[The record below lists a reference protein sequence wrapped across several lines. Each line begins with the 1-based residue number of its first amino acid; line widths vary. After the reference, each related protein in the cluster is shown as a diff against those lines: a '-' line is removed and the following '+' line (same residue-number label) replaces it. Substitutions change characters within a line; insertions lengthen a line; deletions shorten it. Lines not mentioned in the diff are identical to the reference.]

1 MATPDH
7 PATSRIRLE
16 LTAGHAWAL
25 AQFVKR
31 IGFGE
36 MRNNAVADD
45 EAYAIRG
52 AIGVLATAL
61 RAAGYAPR

>member
-1 MATPDH
+1 MATTDH
-7 PATSRIRLE
+7 PETIPIRLE
-16 LTAGHAWAL
+16 LTPGHAWVL

-31 IGFGE
+31 VGFAE
-36 MRNNAVADD
+36 MRNNAVDDD